1 MSSTRAFRRATSQ
14 YCWPSG
20 GRRSAITISWSTC
33 AASPTCASSATR
45 SSSTPRTRCSC
56 RAGRGTAR
64 VASASTSRPSR
75 APRWRSASTR
85 SSWRCTKTPTA
96 RWPTA
101 GRSRTGRTCCGSTCC
116 RACST
121 SCSRSTGCT
130 PSGGHDETSC
140 VPEARQGCAGA
151 PPSAGGGVPEARHG
165 GAGARPSAGGLGAIS
180 GPPERQ
186 MSGPDLR
193 RIAER
198 VLRLEAD
205 AILALVP
212 KLDAGFA
219 RAVETLRGFAGRV
232 IVTGMGKSG
241 LVGRKIAATLASTG
255 TPAYFLHPAEGVHGD
270 LGMVARGD
278 VVLALSNSG
287 ETDEVLAILPPLK
300 RLGVPIVLLTGNP
313 TSTLARQC
321 EVVLDVSVPEEACP
335 MNLAPTS
342 STTAALAV
350 GDALAMVLLELRGLR
365 PEDYAALHPRGTL
378 GWRALLRVADLM
390 LTGEAVPLV
399 GRTTPHRHRI
409 VVITKKRRACATALV
424 AAGRLVGVITDGD
437 RRRLHLSGTPIAA
450 LSAGEVATREP
461 KTIHGDDLAAKA
473 LEVMETWQ
481 ITSLVIVD
489 GESRPIGLIHM
500 HDILRAK
507 IV

>member
-1 MSSTRAFRRATSQ
+1 MIRR
-14 YCWPSG
+14 
-20 GRRSAITISWSTC
+20 
-33 AASPTCASSATR
+33 
-45 SSSTPRTRCSC
+45 
-56 RAGRGTAR
+56 
-64 VASASTSRPSR
+64 
-75 APRWRSASTR
+75 
-85 SSWRCTKTPTA
+85 
-96 RWPTA
+96 
-101 GRSRTGRTCCGSTCC
+101 
-116 RACST
+116 
-121 SCSRSTGCT
+121 
-130 PSGGHDETSC
+130 
-140 VPEARQGCAGA
+140 
-151 PPSAGGGVPEARHG
+151 
-165 GAGARPSAGGLGAIS
+165 L
-180 GPPERQ
+180 
-186 MSGPDLR
+186 
-193 RIAER
+193 AER
-198 VLRLEAD
+198 VLRLEAE
-205 AILALVP
+205 AILGLIP
-212 KLDAGFA
+212 KLDASFE
-219 RAVETLRGFAGRV
+219 RAVELLRRCAGRV

-270 LGMVARGD
+270 IGMVARGD

-287 ETDEVLAILPPLK
+287 ETDEVLAVLPPLK

-378 GWRALLRVADLM
+378 GWRALFRVADLM

-399 GRTTPHRHRI
+399 GQTTPLRDVI
-409 VVITKKRRACATALV
+409 VEMTKKRKGVTTV
-424 AAGRLVGVITDGD
+424 VDAAGRLVGVITDGD
-437 RRRLHLSGTPIAA
+437 LRRLHLSGPPIDA

-461 KTIHGDDLAAKA
+461 KTIRGDDLAAKA

-489 GESRPIGLIHM
+489 GESRPIGLLHM